1 MFGRTQFNQPSRFI
15 AEIPENCIE
24 VDETKKP
31 AEEPRKQTRKKTV
44 ISKEFFTQPAL
55 RATAG
60 NKSFERFKVG
70 DKVTHAA
77 FGEGVIM
84 SAREMGTDVLYE
96 IAFETVGTK
105 KLMATFAKL
114 KRAAEN

>member
-1 MFGRTQFNQPSRFI
+1 ME
-15 AEIPENCIE
+15 EIKN
-24 VDETKKP
+24 VY
-31 AEEPRKQTRKKTV
+31 V
-44 ISKEFFTQPAL
+44 
-55 RATAG
+55 
-60 NKSFERFKVG
+60 KVG

-114 KRAAEN
+114 KRAAKN